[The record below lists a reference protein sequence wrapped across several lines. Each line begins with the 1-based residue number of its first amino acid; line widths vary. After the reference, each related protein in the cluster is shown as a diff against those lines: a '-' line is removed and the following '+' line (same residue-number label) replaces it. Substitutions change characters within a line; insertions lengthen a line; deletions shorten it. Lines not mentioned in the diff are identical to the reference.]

1 MLFKEVPVPSHQI
14 QPIHPSRRLAEFG
27 ARFGEVR
34 AHIRSVK
41 VSNLWVIIWTSDIL
55 LRPVQKLSNLSRNW
69 TIPLSASIMEMLKP
83 SHLVSTSLTQCEN
96 VEIFLSLRFYVKSMW
111 HFDNFLEPQLQFF
124 VRIDFTNFWSDGNIF
139 KLLHFLHVYFMR
151 PPFCIVVRELIRL
164 LGDFAAKMGQF
175 W

>member
-1 MLFKEVPVPSHQI
+1 MLFREVPVPSHQI

-96 VEIFLSLRFYVKSMW
+96 VEIFLLIRFYVKSMW
-111 HFDNFLEPQLQFF
+111 HFDNFLQP
-124 VRIDFTNFWSDGNIF
+124 DFIF
-139 KLLHFLHVYFMR
+139 RL
-151 PPFCIVVRELIRL
+151 ELISRIFGVTEIFL
-164 LGDFAAKMGQF
+164 NYCTFYMSILCGPLFVQL
-175 W
+175 